1 MTKDEALKLA
11 LDALETS
18 MYPQQKQLQA
28 ITAIKESLANEALE
42 KMAEN
47 ARELG
52 LDYEPAQEPVAW
64 KLVPRDATDE
74 MLKAMDECSTEGY
87 DERLYAGHAAS
98 VFMAAVDAAP
108 APPQRAWVGLT
119 DEEKDGKRVFE
130 NGLLFNTAEVQV
142 WELAVQWAEA
152 KLKEKNN
159 G

>member
-28 ITAIKESLANEALE
+28 ITAIKEALANEALD

-52 LDYEPAQEPVAW
+52 LDYEPPQEPVAW

-108 APPQRAWVGLT
+108 APPQRTWVGLT
-119 DEEKDGKRVFE
+119 DGDIDDLSRTMV
-130 NGLLFNTAEVQV
+130 NGNKSVNWLCQAI
-142 WELAVQWAEA
+142 EA
-152 KLKEKNN
+152 KLKEKNT
-159 G
+159 